1 MTPKRSEERY
11 DEGGRVL
18 YLQYES
24 DQAVRGGTR
33 RRTRAKRF
41 YLPGD
46 SRRVTV
52 GAPGELRKRTG
63 RTVHGVEVHYEY
75 HVERAPGNS
84 ARRGSRP
91 APDHWSQRTKVIE
104 LPVTARN
111 IRLTRHA
118 PPQRIAVA

>member
-24 DQAVRGGTR
+24 VQATRGGASR

-63 RTVHGVEVHYEY
+63 RTVHGVEVRYEH
-75 HVERAPGNS
+75 HVERAPGS
-84 ARRGSRP
+84 TVRRSRRV
-91 APDHWSQRTKVIE
+91 PDHWSQGAKVIE
-104 LPVTARN
+104 LPETARN
-111 IRLTRHA
+111 IRLKREP